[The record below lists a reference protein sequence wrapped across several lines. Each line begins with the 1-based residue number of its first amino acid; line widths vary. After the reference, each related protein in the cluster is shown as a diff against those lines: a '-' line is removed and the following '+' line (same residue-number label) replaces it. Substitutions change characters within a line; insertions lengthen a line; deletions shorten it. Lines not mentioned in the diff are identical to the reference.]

1 MLSIILSISTTGQI
15 SAEDVRKHVYFLASD
30 YTEGRLSGSHGN
42 EVARKYIEFYLK
54 KLGYDVVEQEFPIP
68 GKIHVEEFSV
78 EPDLPLKP
86 LYFSSSGDVRG
97 KVGKEIQVIDA
108 DSLSEFDM
116 MMKAIDARENG
127 KKAVIFLVS
136 RPILQRSYFR
146 NDLKIVA
153 LQMDKKDANLL
164 KDGQELHIRLKVK
177 KENITG
183 VNVIAVKK
191 GKPGSRYIMV
201 GAHYDHLGYGPM
213 GSMKPD
219 LMDIH
224 NGADDNASG
233 VAGVLELAEYF
244 ANRNTNHGIVFVFWD
259 AEELGLLGSK
269 YYIDHPT
276 IPLDSILAY
285 INFDMIGRMRDSTLY
300 LIGIKTAEEFKGIVD
315 SLKGIYGLKIK
326 SSDSGFGS
334 SDQNA
339 FYSSKVPV
347 LHFFTG
353 AHSDYHTPFDDA
365 EKLNYEGEETVV
377 KLARD
382 FILTIDNLSSLKY
395 VKVEMP
401 SGPSRTRLK
410 VSLGVIPDYTSSD
423 GEGLRIFGT
432 RKDSPAYKAG
442 LREGDIIVRIGDYRI
457 KNIYDLMYVLSRYN
471 PGDEAEIVF
480 LRDGKEMKSRVRF
493 QKARRMR

>member
-1 MLSIILSISTTGQI
+1 MLSIVLSISTSGQI

-42 EVARKYIEFYLK
+42 QIARDYIEFYLK
-54 KLGYDVVEQEFPIP
+54 KLGYDVIEQKFPIP
-68 GKIHVEEFSV
+68 GKIHVEEFTV
-78 EPDLPLKP
+78 EPNLPLKP
-86 LYFSSSGDVRG
+86 LYFSSSGDIRG
-97 KVGKEIQVIDA
+97 RVGRDIQVIDA

-136 RPILQRSYFR
+136 SPILQRSYFR

-153 LQMDKKDANLL
+153 LQMEKKDENLL
-164 KDGQELHIRLKVK
+164 GDGQEVHIRLKVK

-183 VNVIAVKK
+183 INLIAIKK
-191 GKPGSRYIMV
+191 GHPGSRYIMV

-244 ANRNTNHGIVFVFWD
+244 ADRSTNHGLVFVFWD

-269 YYIDHPT
+269 YYIEHPV

-285 INFDMIGRMRDSTLY
+285 LNFDMIGRMKDSTLY
-300 LIGIKTAEEFKGIVD
+300 LIGIKTAREFQGIVD
-315 SLKGIYGLKIK
+315 SLKGLYALKIK
-326 SSDSGFGS
+326 SSDSGFGA

-339 FYSSKVPV
+339 FYSSRVPV

-353 AHSDYHTPFDDA
+353 AHSDYHTPLDDP
-365 EKLNYEGEETVV
+365 EKLNYMGEETVL
-377 KLARD
+377 KFARD
-382 FILTIDNLSSLKY
+382 LILTLDGFGSLRYIKL
-395 VKVEMP
+395 EMP

-410 VSLGVIPDYTSSD
+410 VSLGVIPDYASSG

-432 RKDSPAYKAG
+432 RKDSPAYRAG
-442 LREGDIIVRIGDYRI
+442 LREGDVIIKIGNYRI
-457 KNIYDLMYVLSRYN
+457 KNIYDLMYALSRYN
-471 PGDEAEIVF
+471 PGDEAEIVY
-480 LRDGKEMKSRVRF
+480 LRDGREIRSRVKF
-493 QKARRMR
+493 EKARRMR